1 MIDETILICLFVLI
15 TGACIGSFLNVVA
28 LRALSGESIVF
39 PSSKC
44 PLCNEQIKWYDN
56 IPVISYLF
64 TFRGKCRNC
73 GGKVSVQ
80 YPIVEALTSI
90 LFLLIFLLF
99 GISLKTLFLLILVC
113 ISIVIAI
120 TDFRKECI
128 YDVHSWILIISA
140 IATSLAMNGLE
151 NYSKPAIG
159 LIVAVVLMEAI
170 AKLSYYLIRK
180 DEPTEEASEQKEEN
194 KEEVVEQSEQV
205 EISEENKE
213 EIQEKSEATEV
224 IEENK
229 EEEIDINEYIK
240 QNKRAFG
247 EGDTY
252 LAAAAGALLGWQ
264 YLIVAIA
271 LAIILQAVCV
281 LPQFLI
287 GLYKQNEKRLL
298 FSISAFV
305 IVAILYWVLSN
316 VFNLHLYVIFA
327 FLILLIFF
335 AIDTITR
342 LKKTINQQ
350 GFVSLP
356 FGPALLFSM
365 FATFFFGTPIV
376 IFILKHIFMFAE

>member
-1 MIDETILICLFVLI
+1 MIDETILICLFVLM

-39 PSSKC
+39 PASKC
-44 PLCNEQIKWYDN
+44 PQCNETIKWYDN
-56 IPVISYLF
+56 IPVLSYLF

-90 LFLLIFLLF
+90 LFLIIFLCF
-99 GISLKTLFLLILVC
+99 GISLKTLCLLILLC

-120 TDFRKECI
+120 TDFKKECV
-128 YDVHSWILIISA
+128 YDVHSWILIGAA
-140 IATSLAMNGLE
+140 IATSLAINGVE
-151 NYSKPAIG
+151 NYAIPAIG
-159 LIVAVVLMEAI
+159 LIVGVIVMEGI
-170 AKLSYYLIRK
+170 AKLSYYLVKK
-180 DEPTEEASEQKEEN
+180 DDTEIEETQNETESSEEQKEEVVDEKLEN
-194 KEEVVEQSEQV
+194 QEETKEN
-205 EISEENKE
+205 EN
-213 EIQEKSEATEV
+213 
-224 IEENK
+224 N

-264 YLIVAIA
+264 YLILAVVM
-271 LAIILQAVCV
+271 AIILQAVCI

-287 GLYKQNEKRLL
+287 GLYKQKETKLL

-305 IVAILYWVLSN
+305 IIAILYWIASN
-316 VFNLHLYVIFA
+316 IITDMHLYIVFA
-327 FLILLIFF
+327 FIIPLIFF

-342 LKKTINQQ
+342 LKKMTSQQ
-350 GFVSLP
+350 GFIAIP

-365 FATFFFGTPIV
+365 FITFFFGTPII
-376 IFILKHIFMFAE
+376 IFLLKHIFMFAE